1 MLVDVLFSG
10 GGFGESFGNP
20 GGRWCA
26 LWCALWLA
34 LLVLRR
40 KVSPIANRPT
50 AAISSGH
57 IFVVVVFGKL
67 NDRFTFSIQSI
78 R

>member
-26 LWCALWLA
+26 LWLA
-34 LLVLRR
+34 MLVLRR